1 MSVTSWNPPD
11 VDNEDVIGTVANLK
25 VHMFERDCRSFIIAH
40 GIQRFRLLD
49 GRYELFLKLNVFSHL
64 NQSP

>member
-1 MSVTSWNPPD
+1 MYQ
-11 VDNEDVIGTVANLK
+11 NLK

-49 GRYELFLKLNVFSHL
+49 GRYELFLKLNVSSHL